1 MSQGTSWIFLYT
13 NNNFLLELLFSFWGL
28 ILFHKNIVS
37 NFKKIRIVIALK
49 IVTFTL
55 IIFFSI
61 IYGISYTFFGTGLD
75 IKSVNFS
82 WVMIVNSILFV
93 PFVEEIVNRLSL
105 IILSEKKYVTLISL
119 IISSL
124 LFMFGHQ
131 SVLATNGYMSIIYFL
146 LGLFL
151 GGIYLKTQNIWYSIF
166 THSAYNATAMLIM
179 LIFGR

>member
-1 MSQGTSWIFLYT
+1 M
-13 NNNFLLELLFSFWGL
+13 
-28 ILFHKNIVS
+28 V
-37 NFKKIRIVIALK
+37 
-49 IVTFTL
+49 
-55 IIFFSI
+55 
-61 IYGISYTFFGTGLD
+61 
-75 IKSVNFS
+75 
-82 WVMIVNSILFV
+82 VNSILFV

-151 GGIYLKTQNIWYSIF
+151 GGIYIKTQNIWYSIF